1 MKLLSLLFTTAAL
14 AYQVEIHPEYQQGL
28 AINDVPAERRL
39 HWMRVANEAVYADG
53 HPCPQAP
60 FGTAIVNTTSD
71 ELVCVISNKVGV
83 TGNPAMHGEISA
95 ITHCTEV
102 LTAKGWTSQEILAGW
117 KDFSL
122 YTNGEP
128 CPMCASAIRWAGFKE
143 VIYGTSIRTIAEK
156 GRNQIYIPSSVVW
169 EKSYSLGHATL
180 MLGNVLTNETDV
192 FFAHQFNESAPCPT
206 GCDRHAVPGKRV
218 KVCLPV
224 DNWEQAVA
232 KAGKGLAVKQSKVQ
246 EIRHDEL

>member
-1 MKLLSLLFTTAAL
+1 
-14 AYQVEIHPEYQQGL
+14 
-28 AINDVPAERRL
+28 
-39 HWMRVANEAVYADG
+39 
-53 HPCPQAP
+53 
-60 FGTAIVNTTSD
+60 
-71 ELVCVISNKVGV
+71 
-83 TGNPAMHGEISA
+83 MHGEISA

-102 LTAKGWTSQEILAGW
+102 LTGQGWTPQEILAGW
-117 KDFSL
+117 KDLSL

-143 VIYGTSIRTIAEK
+143 VIYGTSIRTIAEN
-156 GRNQIYIPSSVVW
+156 GRNQIYIPSSMVW

-180 MLGNVLTNETDV
+180 MLGNVLTKETNV

-206 GCDRHAVPGKRV
+206 GCHRQAIPDKRV
-218 KVCLPV
+218 KVCTPV
-224 DNWEQAVA
+224 DNWELVVF

>member
-1 MKLLSLLFTTAAL
+1 MKFLSLLFTTAAL

-83 TGNPAMHGEISA
+83 TGSKFLFFLPQDLLGCIQVKMFCVQWLIILPDFTDPAMHGEISA

-128 CPMCASAIRWAGFKE
+128 
-143 VIYGTSIRTIAEK
+143 
-156 GRNQIYIPSSVVW
+156 
-169 EKSYSLGHATL
+169 
-180 MLGNVLTNETDV
+180 
-192 FFAHQFNESAPCPT
+192 
-206 GCDRHAVPGKRV
+206 
-218 KVCLPV
+218 
-224 DNWEQAVA
+224 
-232 KAGKGLAVKQSKVQ
+232 
-246 EIRHDEL
+246 

>member
-1 MKLLSLLFTTAAL
+1 MKFLSLLFATIAL

-28 AINDVPAERRL
+28 VINDVPAERRL
-39 HWMRVANEAVYADG
+39 HWMRVANEAVYAEG

-71 ELVCVISNKVGV
+71 ELVCVTSNKVGV

-102 LTAKGWTSQEILAGW
+102 LTGKGWTPQEILAGW

-143 VIYGTSIRTIAEK
+143 VIYGTSIRTIAE
-156 GRNQIYIPSSVVW
+156 
-169 EKSYSLGHATL
+169 T
-180 MLGNVLTNETDV
+180 
-192 FFAHQFNESAPCPT
+192 T
-206 GCDRHAVPGKRV
+206 GCHRQAFPDKRI
-218 KVCLPV
+218 KVCSPV
-224 DNWEQAVA
+224 DNWELVVF